1 MYHIL
6 REFIDFLNS
15 ISCTYAR
22 YLCIIMTT
30 GVNKQLLLI
39 FFSATSI
46 ISPPLMLIFKCYSAS
61 HGRIQTNPPSQK
73 KFLIRACQAHVLT
86 FNTRLQ
92 GGPRHV
98 CGKFSTDVNLRKNFP
113 GVDPSPLPR
122 FTGACINIHCT
133 TDHIYISI

>member
-1 MYHIL
+1 MYWTGVLLFLWLSLFFSTHTLAFILLLMIFFNKWNRDHAIFHFWKLPVHTPAPAIEYLQVYHIL

-15 ISCTYAR
+15 ISCTNAR

-73 KFLIRACQAHVLT
+73 KDF
-86 FNTRLQ
+86 
-92 GGPRHV
+92 
-98 CGKFSTDVNLRKNFP
+98 
-113 GVDPSPLPR
+113 
-122 FTGACINIHCT
+122 
-133 TDHIYISI
+133 